1 MNEELV
7 TIVVPVYNVEKYLDR
22 CLRSIVNQ
30 TYTNLEIILVDD
42 CATDTSGAICDEWA
56 KQDARIRVIHKPV
69 NQGLGFARNTGIE
82 AATGEY
88 ICFFDS
94 DDYVALTLV
103 EECYAAAKSNQADTV
118 CFGNSVVVGGEVKSE
133 RNPNPPKDLYEGEEI
148 RTQLIPRL
156 VSYNAKTGENWNL
169 SLGAW
174 CEFYSMRL
182 IREHQWRFVSE
193 REIISEDY
201 YSLMV
206 LYQYVRRMV
215 FIRKAF
221 YHYCIHG
228 ASLSSTYRTDRFEKV
243 KNMASCIE
251 RLGKEA
257 GYEIEQENTVLF
269 FGLTISAMKHI
280 VASGEKFQKKI
291 ALLRRIINDEY
302 LQNRIRMLDYSGDS
316 ARKKILYSTVKM
328 KQVWV
333 CYFLVWMWNQ
343 KGRA

>member
-7 TIVVPVYNVEKYLDR
+7 TVVVPVYNVEKYLDR

-82 AATGEY
+82 AANGEY

-103 EECYAAAKSNQADTV
+103 EECYAAAKSNHADTV
-118 CFGNSVVVGGEVKSE
+118 CFGNSVVVGGELKSE
-133 RNPNPPKDLYEGEEI
+133 RLPTPPKDLYEGDEI
-148 RTQLIPRL
+148 RTQLLPRL
-156 VSYNAKTGENWNL
+156 VSYNAKTGENWGL

-182 IREHQWRFVSE
+182 IRKHQWRFVSE

-206 LYQYVRRMV
+206 LYQHVRRVV

-221 YHYCIHG
+221 YHYCIHS
-228 ASLSSTYRTDRFEKV
+228 ASLSSAYRPDRFEKV
-243 KNMASCIE
+243 KYMTSCIE
-251 RLGKEA
+251 RLGQEA
-257 GYEIEQENTVLF
+257 GYEIEQENIVLF
-269 FGLTISAMKHI
+269 FGLTISAIKHI
-280 VASGEKFQKKI
+280 VASGEKFYRKI
-291 ALLRRIINDEY
+291 TLLREIISDEY
-302 LQNRIRMLDYSGDS
+302 LQNKIRMLDYSGDS

-328 KQVWV
+328 KQAWV

-343 KGRA
+343 KD